1 MTITKDDRK
10 ISIIG
15 GLLLLG
21 LTLTTGFTVYNA
33 MRQQIETVLD
43 RGLTG
48 SLDGKALLFETRIGK
63 GIEDARALAL
73 RPFIIQ
79 FMQELNENINN
90 REASNNLDRNV
101 NSLTQI
107 GFSAAVI
114 YDKNNNILSQVGTF
128 SSDENPVITLTSERN
143 SELIWDNVF
152 VLRVAVD
159 VINNNNRIGKIV
171 TETKLPNLTRSF
183 MDIQSGGKSVE
194 FLICAKMPE
203 KQLVLT
209 CLIRNPTSVRYAY
222 LDISSKEQNTTPKG
236 MALIGKSGVTSTLD
250 YRGIPVIEAYTS
262 LPSLGLLM
270 TLKLDQEELFM
281 PINDKLKDSALYLI
295 ILIIAEIILLN
306 WFIGKLIAS
315 EKNAQ
320 SSKRKAEEYSDELAL
335 KETVLRKKLN
345 EITCLYEI
353 RREME
358 FEISIDEVC
367 HKILKL
373 LPPALQFPKTSTVEI
388 IFNNK
393 RFTSKDLDKKSKTE
407 IGQTPS
413 YIEILE
419 APKIANRK
427 PIFNIYIQ
435 SNIYIDIEN
444 KGYLRVYYIENVPS
458 SLTEEQIFIDA
469 IARDLEKWIALRKL
483 ESTLISV
490 ADDQVHKIGQELH
503 DNLGQQ
509 IAAVS
514 FQASALELQ
523 IRENKTPHETILEL
537 ATSIASQTQDM
548 VTSIKQVSKILLPF
562 ELEANGLIT
571 AFYSLTTQISETYD
585 INCVFDT
592 HLKNDRNI
600 DSVVGLNLYRVA
612 QEAINN
618 AIFHGKAKNISIS
631 LSITNNELK
640 TKFIH
645 LTISNDGKG
654 INEETIYSSAGMGI
668 KIMQYRAKQLNGK
681 LTILK
686 HKDGGIE
693 INFIVPI
700 LESDKS

>member
-79 FMQELNENINN
+79 FMQELSENINN

-107 GFSAAVI
+107 GFSAVVI

-143 SELIWDNVF
+143 SKLIWDNVF
-152 VLRVAVD
+152 ILRVAVD

-281 PINDKLKDSALYLI
+281 PINDKLKD
-295 ILIIAEIILLN
+295 
-306 WFIGKLIAS
+306 
-315 EKNAQ
+315 
-320 SSKRKAEEYSDELAL
+320 
-335 KETVLRKKLN
+335 
-345 EITCLYEI
+345 
-353 RREME
+353 
-358 FEISIDEVC
+358 
-367 HKILKL
+367 
-373 LPPALQFPKTSTVEI
+373 
-388 IFNNK
+388 
-393 RFTSKDLDKKSKTE
+393 
-407 IGQTPS
+407 
-413 YIEILE
+413 
-419 APKIANRK
+419 
-427 PIFNIYIQ
+427 
-435 SNIYIDIEN
+435 
-444 KGYLRVYYIENVPS
+444 
-458 SLTEEQIFIDA
+458 
-469 IARDLEKWIALRKL
+469 
-483 ESTLISV
+483 
-490 ADDQVHKIGQELH
+490 
-503 DNLGQQ
+503 
-509 IAAVS
+509 
-514 FQASALELQ
+514 
-523 IRENKTPHETILEL
+523 
-537 ATSIASQTQDM
+537 
-548 VTSIKQVSKILLPF
+548 
-562 ELEANGLIT
+562 
-571 AFYSLTTQISETYD
+571 
-585 INCVFDT
+585 
-592 HLKNDRNI
+592 
-600 DSVVGLNLYRVA
+600 
-612 QEAINN
+612 
-618 AIFHGKAKNISIS
+618 
-631 LSITNNELK
+631 
-640 TKFIH
+640 
-645 LTISNDGKG
+645 
-654 INEETIYSSAGMGI
+654 
-668 KIMQYRAKQLNGK
+668 
-681 LTILK
+681 
-686 HKDGGIE
+686 
-693 INFIVPI
+693 
-700 LESDKS
+700 